1 MKSKFPDL
9 VCSKCGSNRFKFPK
23 SVTDDVKCED
33 CGTPIA
39 SLGELQETVAN
50 GKGHRETRN
59 DRHKRHAREVANSH
73 EQLRA
78 SVAETDRLIV
88 ASNAMLRRHRREDEA
103 GGD

>member
-9 VCSKCGSNRFKFPK
+9 VCAKCGSNRFKFPK
-23 SVTDDVKCED
+23 SVADAVKCED

-50 GKGHRETRN
+50 GNRETRGA
-59 DRHKRHAREVANSH
+59 RLKRHAREVADSH

-88 ASNAMLRRHRREDEA
+88 ASNAMLRRHRQEDESA
-103 GGD
+103 GD

>member
-9 VCSKCGSNRFKFPK
+9 VCSKCGSNRFRFPK
-23 SVTDDVKCED
+23 SVADAVKCED

-50 GKGHRETRN
+50 GKGRGESRG
-59 DRHKRHAREVANSH
+59 DRLKRHAREVADSH

-88 ASNAMLRRHRREDEA
+88 ASNAMLRRHRREDEDA
-103 GGD
+103 GD